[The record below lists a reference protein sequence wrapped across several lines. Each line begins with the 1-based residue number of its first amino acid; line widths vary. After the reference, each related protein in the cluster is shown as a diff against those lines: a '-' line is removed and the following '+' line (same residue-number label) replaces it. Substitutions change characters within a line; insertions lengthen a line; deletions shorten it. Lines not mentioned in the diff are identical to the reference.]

1 MSAKDCLAWIRK
13 IHAFVKGPDHPQTQ
27 PGPPAAGSAG
37 ALAAPAQHSVTLE
50 ARLYLLM
57 ERKYGLRALAVR
69 QAAAFLLALERLTNY
84 QPLHDVP
91 ASFPVPPA
99 AAATASGEVA
109 AACEVG
115 EMAVFLGAF
124 RNEIEEDYYT
134 RVLAALVKSVEDLLL
149 VARRQRQQQH
159 QQQQQ
164 QQRGGKKRWD
174 EVDDEPAAVLTLQ
187 EWVDQ
192 VLRFL
197 HSEADCRSVVDLLKR
212 RHQHQ
217 QDLQDPPPVPF
228 TQALLTADQPRS
240 PSAAAAAAAA
250 PLRTKSMV
258 ISHGEVLRVLLE
270 YQLHAH
276 RRFLSTIRDAFA
288 AADDDGDG
296 QLTAA
301 QAMRCFDGLLRQHPE
316 NSQQQQQQQPPQPAA
331 AGAASSLRGVV
342 ERVASAAVARE
353 AADPGS
359 PLHRRRAYV
368 KKQTQLTAQR
378 KTGATAAARA
388 QLRENFVRV
397 LAADHVH
404 LDEHSRI
411 TFTAFC
417 RCINQLFVA

>member
-1 MSAKDCLAWIRK
+1 
-13 IHAFVKGPDHPQTQ
+13 
-27 PGPPAAGSAG
+27 
-37 ALAAPAQHSVTLE
+37 
-50 ARLYLLM
+50 
-57 ERKYGLRALAVR
+57 
-69 QAAAFLLALERLTNY
+69 
-84 QPLHDVP
+84 
-91 ASFPVPPA
+91 
-99 AAATASGEVA
+99 
-109 AACEVG
+109 
-115 EMAVFLGAF
+115 
-124 RNEIEEDYYT
+124 
-134 RVLAALVKSVEDLLL
+134 
-149 VARRQRQQQH
+149 
-159 QQQQQ
+159 
-164 QQRGGKKRWD
+164 
-174 EVDDEPAAVLTLQ
+174 
-187 EWVDQ
+187 
-192 VLRFL
+192 
-197 HSEADCRSVVDLLKR
+197 VVDLLKR

-228 TQALLTADQPRS
+228 TQALLTVDQPRS
-240 PSAAAAAAAA
+240 PSAAA

-316 NSQQQQQQQPPQPAA
+316 NSQQQQQPPQPAA

-359 PLHRRRAYV
+359 PLHRRRAYM

-388 QLRENFVRV
+388 QLRENFVHV

-411 TFTAFC
+411 TFTTFC